1 MPRTTRRAA
10 TTALPTAT
18 GPRRT
23 EEEAA
28 ALMWIHYCAHK
39 PQLVAG
45 ISGFRGAILEQL
57 MGGHRPTTC
66 SRLSRRRMQLERDT
80 DVVRHRAVSP

>member
-1 MPRTTRRAA
+1 MPRTTRRAT
-10 TTALPTAT
+10 TTALPNAT
-18 GPRRT
+18 GPCRT

-45 ISGFRGAILEQL
+45 ISDFRGAILEQL
-57 MGGHRPTTC
+57 MSGMPAN
-66 SRLSRRRMQLERDT
+66 E
-80 DVVRHRAVSP
+80 VFAPFKKANAA